1 MQRWT
6 YKPIST
12 QITDLILKS
21 VEYFVF
27 ETKVIKN
34 KTFKNKFYN
43 MQNENLG
50 MIFWLLQIKEHAWS
64 NATFYQAHATSWNKA
79 TLSRQV
85 PSLYA
90 LNAVLLIQ
98 SIVFQIE

>member
-1 MQRWT
+1 
-6 YKPIST
+6 
-12 QITDLILKS
+12 
-21 VEYFVF
+21 
-27 ETKVIKN
+27 
-34 KTFKNKFYN
+34 

-50 MIFWLLQIKEHAWS
+50 MIFWLLQVNEHSWS
-64 NATFYQAHATSWNKA
+64 NATFYQAHATSSNKV

-90 LNAVLLIQ
+90 LNAVLLIR